1 MKIIGYARS
10 TITDNSTSEQ
20 INKLKEFGCNDYFH
34 ETYSLE
40 ESEENHSLESVVPRC
55 SPATL

>member
-40 ESEENHSLESVVPRC
+40 ESEENHS
-55 SPATL
+55 